1 MSAPGTNEKRSDNVQ
16 TKARVQFDFS
26 KKSLDKLDELVE
38 ALGAGTRAEV
48 IRRALTVFTEL
59 LNAEHRGA
67 TIVIRE
73 INGKEKELLT
83 IL

>member
-1 MSAPGTNEKRSDNVQ
+1 MSTSSANERNLETVQ
-16 TKARVQFDFS
+16 TKARVQFDVS
-26 KKSLDKLDELVE
+26 KKSLEKLDQLVE

-59 LNAEHRGA
+59 LNAEQRGA
-67 TIVIRE
+67 TLVIRDA
-73 INGKEKELLT
+73 NGKEKELLT

>member
-1 MSAPGTNEKRSDNVQ
+1 MPESSANEKRSDMIQ
-16 TKARVQFDFS
+16 AKARVQFDFS
-26 KKSLDKLDELVE
+26 KKSLDKLDDLVE

-59 LNAEHRGA
+59 LNAEQRGA
-67 TIVIRE
+67 TLVIRE
-73 INGKEKELLT
+73 VNGKEKELLT